1 MRFRLTHWFRA
12 PALDAPSDV
21 MLSLGR
27 LAIERLADG
36 VTDCELD
43 PVVIGFD
50 TAGNRASELAVD
62 TRDIRASVVGCKT
75 LWPPGHSRIL
85 VVGAIK

>member
-27 LAIERLADG
+27 LAIERLAGG

-50 TAGNRASELAVD
+50 TAGNRA
-62 TRDIRASVVGCKT
+62 

>member
-12 PALDAPSDV
+12 PAL
-21 MLSLGR
+21 SLGR
-27 LAIERLADG
+27 LVIERLFQRLAGD
-36 VTDCELD
+36 VTGCELD

-50 TAGNRASELAVD
+50 TAGNRASDLAVD
-62 TRDIRASVVGCKT
+62 ARDIRASVVGSNKT
-75 LWPPGHSRIL
+75 LWPRGNSRIL